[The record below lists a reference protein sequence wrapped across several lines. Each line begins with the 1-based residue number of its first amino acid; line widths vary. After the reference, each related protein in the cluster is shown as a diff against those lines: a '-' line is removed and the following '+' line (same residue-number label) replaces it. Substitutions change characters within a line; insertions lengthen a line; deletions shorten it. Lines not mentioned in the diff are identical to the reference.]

1 MRGQGGRAMTARD
14 VAAAARLMTEHW
26 GERIVERRLG
36 LGLSQE
42 DLAQRIGTN
51 QQQVSKW
58 ENGLQ
63 EPRLA
68 TKYAIAEA
76 LAISADVLFPLYP

>member
-1 MRGQGGRAMTARD
+1 MSRED
-14 VAAAARLMTEHW
+14 EAARLQVEYW
-26 GERIVERRLG
+26 GERIARRRQELERGDGRPW
-36 LGLSQE
+36 SQQ
-42 DLAQRIGTN
+42 DLADVLGVG

-58 ENGLQ
+58 ENGMQ

-76 LAISADVLFPLYP
+76 LATRADELFPMYP